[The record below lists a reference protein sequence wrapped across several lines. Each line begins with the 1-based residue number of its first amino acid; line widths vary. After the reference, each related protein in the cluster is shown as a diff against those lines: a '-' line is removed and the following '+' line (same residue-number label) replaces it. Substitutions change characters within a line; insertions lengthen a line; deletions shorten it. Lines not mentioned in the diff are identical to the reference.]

1 MGRRSREASNTE
13 LMMASE
19 DDGIGP
25 RKRRKIGPPRS
36 APYVLR
42 QLLDEVPLSAE
53 DGTTDVHITCVEYWS
68 KGQIRHVIL
77 YVYLTVRG

>member
-1 MGRRSREASNTE
+1 
-13 LMMASE
+13 MASE

-25 RKRRKIGPPRS
+25 RKRRKIGPQAS

-68 KGQIRHVIL
+68 EIRPYHVF
-77 YVYLTVRG
+77 